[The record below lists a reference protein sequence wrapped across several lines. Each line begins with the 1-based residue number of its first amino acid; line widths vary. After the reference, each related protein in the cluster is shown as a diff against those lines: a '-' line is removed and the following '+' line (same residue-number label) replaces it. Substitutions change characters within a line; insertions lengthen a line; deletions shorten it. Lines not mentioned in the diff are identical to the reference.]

1 MTASVYCLCQFF
13 QNISL
18 TTMPRWRGAK
28 KQIHNREPIIS
39 GKVEKRTEDVL
50 SVKSFAYTFCAG
62 TLLLKIRLSSSPS
75 LLLPDKCMDTHR
87 YLSFA
92 TVLSLSGGEATHS
105 EVFH

>member
-1 MTASVYCLCQFF
+1 MTASVYCMCQFF

-18 TTMPRWRGAK
+18 TIMPRWRGAK

-75 LLLPDKCMDTHR
+75 LLLPDKCTDTHR

-92 TVLSLSGGEATHS
+92 TVLSLSGAEATHS